1 MPKHTTKLSAIEMLQ
16 QMYEKKAAL
25 KEKES

>member
-1 MPKHTTKLSAIEMLQ
+1 MPKHATKLSAVEMLQ
-16 QMYEKKAAL
+16 QKYEKKAAL